1 MARLI
6 FVIGGA
12 RSGKSAF
19 VENAIWDQAS
29 VCYMATGVTREND
42 PEWLERVRLHKERRP
57 STWVTYES
65 YQNIAAY
72 FQQTNFQ
79 TYLLDSATMLTTNK
93 LFELLEEMNPEGS
106 DDLDQMLLSEKQ
118 LLTIFKLLEAEWA
131 KILDAISSKEADVW
145 IVSDEIGLGIVPD
158 TKLGRVF
165 RDFQGKINQMIAK
178 EASETY
184 FIIAGLAQKI
194 K

>member
-1 MARLI
+1 
-6 FVIGGA
+6 
-12 RSGKSAF
+12 
-19 VENAIWDQAS
+19 
-29 VCYMATGVTREND
+29 MATGVTREND